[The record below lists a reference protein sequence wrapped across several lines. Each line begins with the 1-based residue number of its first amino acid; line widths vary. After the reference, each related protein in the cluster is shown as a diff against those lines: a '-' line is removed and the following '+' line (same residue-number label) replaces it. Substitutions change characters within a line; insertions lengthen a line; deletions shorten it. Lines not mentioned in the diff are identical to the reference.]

1 MQFREWATL
10 LLSVCVIGIIAAL
23 AFRHPSSGLFSHVL
37 PEAQTEEQSLQ
48 RGEIIVEINPGHC
61 KQFTFDNDSGRILP
75 GPESCEQEYL
85 DAQGHPVPA
94 GTMRR
99 IDAIS
104 KSFSG
109 K

>member
-1 MQFREWATL
+1 MQFREWVTL
-10 LLSVCVIGIIAAL
+10 LLSVGVTGIIAAF
-23 AFRHPSSGLFSHVL
+23 AFSQPSSGLFSHVL
-37 PEAQTEEQSLQ
+37 SEAQTGEQSLQ
-48 RGEIIVEINPGHC
+48 KGEIVVEINPGHC

-75 GPESCEQEYL
+75 GPESCEHEYF
-85 DAQGHPVPA
+85 DSQGHPVPA

-99 IDAIS
+99 MDAIS